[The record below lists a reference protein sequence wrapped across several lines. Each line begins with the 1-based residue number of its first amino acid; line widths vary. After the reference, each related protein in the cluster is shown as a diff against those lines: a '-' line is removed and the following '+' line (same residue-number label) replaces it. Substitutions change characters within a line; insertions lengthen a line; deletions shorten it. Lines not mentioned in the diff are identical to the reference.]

1 MFLDWRLRLFFVSI
15 IVCLYM
21 MIHSLISVT
30 RMDAKTLAERR
41 IHSADMTEFSG
52 RMLGGQFD
60 RRLIVRRNQERRR
73 HEVKINWCKPLGLK
87 AAPGPVTALASF
99 PGSGNT
105 WVRYLLQQVTGIRR
119 GRVTG
124 VSGIAMGI
132 AGVET
137 GSVYK
142 DLALLK
148 NGFPAESVANG
159 SVIAVKTHEW
169 GAAGRQQFDAAILL
183 VRDPFASILAEFNR
197 RSGGHIGHA
206 SQEKFSRDK
215 GRFWQDFVITKA
227 RDWEAMNSDWI
238 NNFQGPL
245 LVISYSDL
253 MDRVEEQLRRTLD
266 FLSVTVTKE
275 EMECAMSRKEGI
287 YRRQKKTMKTN
298 GPVFDNHLTKVV
310 NQRKERVI
318 NLIREK
324 LT

>member
-1 MFLDWRLRLFFVSI
+1 MFLDWRLRLFLVSI

-287 YRRQKKTMKTN
+287 YRRQKKNLKMK
-298 GPVFDNHLTKVV
+298 GPVFDYHLTKIVMK
-310 NQRKERVI
+310 RKERVVK
-318 NLIREK
+318 LIKE
-324 LT
+324 TFS